1 MEEGP
6 NLSPSMSS
14 GRVNFATFYGEYHGH
29 PLPDLE
35 SVLAHLP
42 NMTAARAPRRR
53 GVIYLVGDSTL
64 DNKYWLGGQRVPATN
79 GYERLLKPPQAV
91 PDVTHY
97 LNKVLIERGEGDKL
111 VAVNT
116 AIEESTLGLRDGG
129 KLLPQ
134 DAFVRDHIGEPDVL
148 VVSCG
153 GNDIAL
159 RPTALTIVSI
169 ATLLSLPK
177 ALINCGPWLTPGLHH
192 FVSLFRDKTTRY
204 VQSLIGDSKPR
215 VVVVCMLY
223 YLDECP
229 GGSWADTTLRLLG
242 YDKDPDK
249 LQLCIRTIFEY
260 ATSQIQ
266 LPGVQ
271 VVHVP
276 LFEALDGKTS
286 ADYVQRVEPS
296 AQGGEKL
303 ARLILDRMLPAYE
316 RESAVRAA
324 APAASNMKVES
335 ATFVPHGAKGAIA
348 KQPTDD
354 TGGSRVVAMP
364 TAVHSAANN
373 VGLIH
378 FSTPSVPSGAPT
390 VLIDAG

>member
-1 MEEGP
+1 MK
-6 NLSPSMSS
+6 LSAISY
-14 GRVNFATFYGEYHGH
+14 YGEYHGH

-35 SVLAHLP
+35 TVLAHLP
-42 NMTAARAPRRR
+42 NGR

-64 DNKYWLGGQRVPATN
+64 DNKYWLGGQREPATN

-91 PDVTHY
+91 PDVTHH
-97 LNKVLIERGEGDKL
+97 LNKALIERGEGDKL

-134 DAFVRDHIGEPDVL
+134 DAFVREHIGEPDVL

-159 RPTALTIVSI
+159 RPTALTIASI

-177 ALINCGPWLTPGLHH
+177 ALINCGPWLAPGLHH

-204 VQSLIGDSKPR
+204 VQSLIGDRKPR

-324 APAASNMKVES
+324 AAASNLKVES
-335 ATFVPHGAKGAIA
+335 ATFVPHDDKGAVA
-348 KQPTDD
+348 RQPTDD

-364 TAVHSAANN
+364 TAVHSAANT
-373 VGLIH
+373 V
-378 FSTPSVPSGAPT
+378 FSTVTCSSSTVGAHG
-390 VLIDAG
+390 VN

>member
-1 MEEGP
+1 
-6 NLSPSMSS
+6 MSS
-14 GRVNFATFYGEYHGH
+14 RYCVHVERLIHSWLGVHTNGSHVCCRYSKGLRPLMKLSAISYYGEYHGH

-35 SVLAHLP
+35 TVLAHLP
-42 NMTAARAPRRR
+42 NGR

-64 DNKYWLGGQRVPATN
+64 DNKYWLGGQREPATN

-91 PDVTHY
+91 PDVTHH
-97 LNKVLIERGEGDKL
+97 LNKVLVERGEGDKL

-134 DAFVRDHIGEPDVL
+134 DAFVREHIGEPDVL

-159 RPTALTIVSI
+159 RPTALTIASI

-177 ALINCGPWLTPGLHH
+177 ALINCGPWLAPGLHH

-204 VQSLIGDSKPR
+204 VQSLIGDRKPR

-242 YDKDPDK
+242 YEKDPDK

-324 APAASNMKVES
+324 AAASNLKVES
-335 ATFVPHGAKGAIA
+335 ATFVPHDAKGAVA
-348 KQPTDD
+348 RQPTDD

-364 TAVHSAANN
+364 TAVHSAAN
-373 VGLIH
+373 
-378 FSTPSVPSGAPT
+378 TE
-390 VLIDAG
+390 D